1 MQLPEAEGE
10 CYNWRVK
17 HLRKKWSRELLMKL
31 SREEVL
37 HIARLARV
45 DLTEEEITRFSEQLS
60 NLLEN
65 FEVLQQVDTTDVPPT
80 AQSVALQSVMREDK
94 VTPSLPP
101 DDILA
106 NAPRREGDC
115 FRVRAVLE

>member
-1 MQLPEAEGE
+1 
-10 CYNWRVK
+10 
-17 HLRKKWSRELLMKL
+17 MKL
-31 SREEVL
+31 TRDEVL

-45 DLTEEEITRFSEQLS
+45 GLTEEEITRLSEQLS

-65 FEVLQQVDTTDVPPT
+65 FQVLQQVDTTDVPPT
-80 AQSVALQSVMREDK
+80 AQSVALQSVMRDDDI
-94 VTPSLPP
+94 VPSLPSE
-101 DDILA
+101 DILA

>member
-1 MQLPEAEGE
+1 MES
-10 CYNWRVK
+10 K
-17 HLRKKWSRELLMKL
+17 MKL

-45 DLTEEEITRFSEQLS
+45 ALTEAEITRMSEQLS
-60 NLLEN
+60 NLLEH
-65 FEVLQQVDTTDVPPT
+65 FEVLQGVDTAGVPPT
-80 AQSVALQSVMREDK
+80 AQSVTLQSVMREDA

-101 DDILA
+101 EDVLA

>member
-1 MQLPEAEGE
+1 
-10 CYNWRVK
+10 
-17 HLRKKWSRELLMKL
+17 MKL

-45 DLTEEEITRFSEQLS
+45 ALTEAEITRMSEQLS
-60 NLLEN
+60 NLLEH
-65 FEVLQQVDTTDVPPT
+65 FEVLQKVDTAGVPHT
-80 AQSVALQSVMREDK
+80 AQSVTLQSVMREDK

-101 DDILA
+101 EDVLA